1 MKQLL
6 RATLRSLFALAFVST
21 SLMVFAHAEGRD
33 DRVITDARV
42 VSAHAGGINFVS
54 GDVRVRRTGETEW
67 RALSAKD
74 ELKSGDAVR
83 TGADGRVEMLLN
95 PGSYFR
101 AGEGAEFALAD
112 ASLDDLRVAL
122 TRGSAIVEA
131 TGYGDLDLSITIATP
146 QTRVRII
153 RSGVYRINVL
163 PTGAADFVILK
174 GRALVGPGET
184 ILVKGGRVAHDGEGG
199 VELAKLDKKE
209 RDSLDLWS
217 RERGKELAKA
227 NERLSRRAM
236 TSMFARTRLDDIFGE
251 PGRHGYAGVWLW
263 SQGSSCYTFL
273 PFYPYW
279 SSPYGFDY
287 WQRASYFS
295 GFNTACQCNQVYT
308 PPGISR
314 SGETYNPPSP
324 TWTPSPSGSPGIVT
338 NPPPGVSVS
347 DGSSAQQTIR
357 EAPQPVTRGEN
368 APGPRDRP

>member
-1 MKQLL
+1 
-6 RATLRSLFALAFVST
+6 
-21 SLMVFAHAEGRD
+21 MVFAHAEGRD

-42 VSAHAGGINFVS
+42 VSARAGGINFVS
-54 GDVRVRRTGETEW
+54 GDVRVRRAGQTEW

-83 TGADGRVEMLLN
+83 TGANGRVEMLLN

-101 AGEGAEFALAD
+101 VGEGAEFSLAD

-131 TGYGDLDLSITIATP
+131 TGYSDLDLSITIATP

-163 PTGAADFVILK
+163 PTGAAEYVVLK
-174 GRALVGPGET
+174 GRAVVGPGET
-184 ILVKGGRVAHDGEGG
+184 IVVKGGRVAHDGEGV

-236 TSMFARTRLDDIFGE
+236 IAMLARTRLDNLFDE
-251 PGRHGYAGVWLW
+251 PGRYGYAGVWLW
-263 SQGSSCYTFL
+263 SQSSSCYTFL

-287 WQRASYFS
+287 WQRAAYFS
-295 GFNTACQCNQVYT
+295 GFNTACQCNQIYT
-308 PPGISR
+308 PPVISR
-314 SGETYNPPSP
+314 SGEAYNPPT

-357 EAPQPVTRGEN
+357 EAPQPTTRGES